1 MIWYLRTTP
10 ASSTPSCHVLSSQ
23 PFYLHSLST
32 CISPTSVCLG
42 KRCSCYSGWTALFFP
57 NPISLDQEP
66 TLFSWHVSP
75 SQLVEHHFIDF
86 CSPYYSPYQRVNTN
100 FVRYYQMPLCKGCT
114 ILYSYQW
121 HMRMCF
127 FPQLTISLSS
137 VRFLNFCH
145 SHRWHGISVIVIC
158 ISLMS
163 DDEHIFIFMG
173 HLYIFL
179 YELSVHVFC
188 PFFYFLFPLI
198 FKSSLY
204 IGEISVSLDPSF
216 LHPPCPV
223 NLSNSN
229 LPWIRTI
236 TF

>member
-86 CSPYYSPYQRVNTN
+86 CSPYYSPYQRDVSPVS
-100 FVRYYQMPLCKGCT
+100 FLALRSHQSVWPLWRC
-114 ILYSYQW
+114 S
-121 HMRMCF
+121 
-127 FPQLTISLSS
+127 SLKTVLKSLPPS
-137 VRFLNFCH
+137 
-145 SHRWHGISVIVIC
+145 IVPSIY
-158 ISLMS
+158 
-163 DDEHIFIFMG
+163 
-173 HLYIFL
+173 YIFGN
-179 YELSVHVFC
+179 
-188 PFFYFLFPLI
+188 
-198 FKSSLY
+198 KK
-204 IGEISVSLDPSF
+204 
-216 LHPPCPV
+216 
-223 NLSNSN
+223 
-229 LPWIRTI
+229 
-236 TF
+236 